1 MTRFKSHPS
10 SVYSVQRNIAMKK
23 PRKIRGFSIPPRGVE
38 QSSNLG
44 EKQGEKMKGGAKSGA
59 RGAARQNAPQRRNSQ
74 RGTNWKNLPP
84 ELKKLIATLLRP
96 YKGT

>member
-1 MTRFKSHPS
+1 
-10 SVYSVQRNIAMKK
+10 
-23 PRKIRGFSIPPRGVE
+23 
-38 QSSNLG
+38 
-44 EKQGEKMKGGAKSGA
+44 MKGGAKSGA